1 MNRDHT
7 CGELRK
13 ADEGKHVRLAGW
25 VAKRRNL
32 GAIVFIDL
40 RDRYGITQI
49 TFDEN
54 HADLVKDVRNEYVIE
69 VEGTVSVKEN
79 PNPKLETGE
88 IEVLAETCKVLS
100 AAKTTPMIIA
110 DETDALEELR
120 LKYRYLDIRRNPIK
134 DKLIMRD
141 KVATIV
147 RDVLHK
153 DDFVEVETP
162 ILSKSTPEGARDY
175 LVPSRLFKGK
185 FYALPQSPQQ
195 YKQLLMIGG
204 MDRYFQIARCFR
216 DEDLRA
222 DRQPE
227 FTQIDIEMSFADEE
241 DIFTE
246 VEKVMKAIFREIKG
260 VNGLTFPR
268 IKYVD
273 AMNLYGSDKPDLRF
287 GNEMADVTELF
298 ANSAFKVFNDN
309 VSNGGIIK
317 ALVIK
322 GKNDKLSRK
331 KFDELTEF
339 VKIYKAKGLAYLKY
353 DKDEFTGSLNNA
365 LPQEEKEAL
374 KDYLKLENGDTVL
387 MVADKKAIA
396 QVALGAVRKK
406 LGEELEL
413 IDQNKYAFAWITEF
427 PMYEYS
433 EEENRWVSA
442 HHPFTAP
449 RDEDVDK
456 LTTDQENCYSRAYDL
471 VLNGYELLSGS
482 VRIHD
487 SLMQAKVFDA
497 LGLTKEQIKNKFGFF
512 IEAFDYGAPP
522 HCGVGIGLERLVM
535 ILTGTDNIKDVVAFP
550 KTASAYCLMS
560 DAPNVVDED
569 QLKFLGIEISKSEEE

>member
-7 CGELRK
+7 CNELRK
-13 ADEGKHVRLAGW
+13 ADEGKHVKLAGW

-32 GAIVFIDL
+32 GSIVFIDL

-49 TFDEN
+49 TFDEA
-54 HADLVKDVRNEYVIE
+54 HSDLVKDVRNEYVIE
-69 VEGTVSVKEN
+69 VEGTVQVKDN

-88 IEVLAETCKVLS
+88 IEVLCESCKVLS
-100 AAKTTPMIIA
+100 SAKTTPMIIA

-134 DKLIMRD
+134 DKLILRD

-147 RDVLHK
+147 RRVLHE
-153 DDFVEVETP
+153 DNFIEVETP

-227 FTQIDIEMSFADEE
+227 FTQIDMEMSFADEE
-241 DIFTE
+241 DIFAE
-246 VEKVMKAIFREIKG
+246 VEKVMKAIFKEVKD
-260 VNGLTFPR
+260 VDNLTFPR

-273 AMNLYGSDKPDLRF
+273 AMDKYGSDKPDLRF
-287 GNEMADVTELF
+287 ENPMCNVNDVFKNTE
-298 ANSAFKVFNDN
+298 FKVFKECLD
-309 VSNGGIIK
+309 NGGLIK
-317 ALVIK
+317 ALVF
-322 GKNDKLSRK
+322 NNAADKLSRK
-331 KFDELTEF
+331 KFDELNEF
-339 VKIYKAKGLAYLKY
+339 VKIYKAKALAYLKY
-353 DKDEFTGSLNNA
+353 SNNEFSGSVNNA
-365 LPQEEKEAL
+365 LNDEEKQTLKQYLDL
-374 KDYLKLENGDTVL
+374 KDGDVVL
-387 MVADKKAIA
+387 MVADKKSVAE
-396 QVALGAVRKK
+396 VALGAVRKK
-406 LGEELEL
+406 LGEELGL
-413 IDQNKYAFAWITEF
+413 IDPNKYSFAWITEF
-427 PMYEYS
+427 PMYEFS

-449 RDEDVDK
+449 RDEDIDK
-456 LTTDQENCYSRAYDL
+456 LTSDQANCYSRAYDL

-482 VRIHD
+482 VRIHN
-487 SLMQAKVFDA
+487 SEMQAKVFDA

-522 HCGVGIGLERLVM
+522 HCGVGIGLERLIM
-535 ILTGTDNIKDVVAFP
+535 ILSGTDNIKDVVAFP

-560 DAPNVVDED
+560 DAPNTVDQD
-569 QLKFLGIEISKSEEE
+569 QLDFLSLEIRKD

>member
-13 ADEGKHVRLAGW
+13 TDVGKKVRLAGW

-32 GAIVFIDL
+32 GSIVFIDL

-49 TFDEN
+49 TFDEA
-54 HADLVKDVRNEYVIE
+54 HSQLVKDVRNEYVIE
-69 VEGTVSVKEN
+69 VRGVVSLKETA
-79 PNPKLETGE
+79 NPKLETGE
-88 IEVLAETCKVLS
+88 IEVIAEDCKILS
-100 AAKTTPMIIA
+100 SAKTTPMIIA
-110 DETDALEELR
+110 DETDALEDLR

-147 RDVLHK
+147 RRVLHE
-153 DDFVEVETP
+153 DDFIEVETP

-175 LVPSRLFKGK
+175 LVPSRLYKGK

-227 FTQIDIEMSFADEE
+227 FTQIDMEMSFADEE
-241 DIFTE
+241 DIFAE
-246 VEKVMKAIFREIKG
+246 VEKVMKAIFKEIKG
-260 VNGLTFPR
+260 VDDLSFPR
-268 IKYVD
+268 VKYVD
-273 AMNLYGSDKPDLRF
+273 AMDKYGSDKPDLRF
-287 GNEMADVTELF
+287 DNPMCNVTELF
-298 ANSAFKVFNDN
+298 RNSAFSVF
-309 VSNGGIIK
+309 SNCVAEGGVIK
-317 ALVIK
+317 ALVFH
-322 GKNDKLSRK
+322 NATDKLSRK
-331 KFDELTEF
+331 KFDELNEF

-353 DKDEFTGSLNNA
+353 DNGEFTGSVNNA
-365 LPQEEKEAL
+365 LPAEEKKAL
-374 KDYLKLENGDTVL
+374 VEELKLNSGDVVL
-387 MVADKKAIA
+387 MVADKKNIA
-396 QVALGAVRKK
+396 ETALGAIRKK
-406 LGEELEL
+406 LGEELGL
-413 IDQNKYAFAWITEF
+413 IDKDKFSFVWITEF

-433 EEENRWVSA
+433 EEEGRWVSA

-456 LTTDQENCYSRAYDL
+456 LTTDQANCYSRAYDL

-487 SLMQAKVFDA
+487 SQMQAKVFDA
-497 LGLTKEQIKNKFGFF
+497 LGLSKEQIKNKFGFF
-512 IEAFDYGAPP
+512 IEAFEYGAPP
-522 HCGVGIGLERLVM
+522 HCGVGIGIERLVM
-535 ILTGTDNIKDVVAFP
+535 ILSGTDNIKDVVAFP

-560 DAPNVVDED
+560 DAPNTVDQD
-569 QLKFLGIEISKSEEE
+569 QLDFLSLQIKKD